1 MDHLNHYDDC
11 PELRRVDELIENYY
25 QKGDYEACF
34 QGCLELAEQGY
45 ALAECQ
51 VGYFSHGTGDACQ
64 FGQSALLDEA
74 GGGAWRPGRAEKS
87 GGNGTDPGRQTTMTG
102 NTTFKDKK
110 IHWEQIQ

>member
-51 VGYFSHGTGDACQ
+51 VGYFYLMGQGTPANLDK
-64 FGQSALLDEA
+64 ALYWTKRAAETRTRRKI
-74 GGGAWRPGRAEKS
+74 WRKWNRS
-87 GGNGTDPGRQTTMTG
+87 GKTD
-102 NTTFKDKK
+102 DYD
-110 IHWEQIQ
+110 WEYYL

>member
-45 ALAECQ
+45 ALDECQ
-51 VGYFSHGTGDACQ
+51 GGDFYLMGQGTPANLDKALYWTKRAAEHGDPDAPKN
-64 FGQSALLDEA
+64 L
-74 GGGAWRPGRAEKS
+74 AE
-87 GGNGTDPGRQTTMTG
+87 M
-102 NTTFKDKK
+102 
-110 IHWEQIQ
+110 EQIRGDRRL